1 LNDTYQK
8 YRFSSAAEAHMH
20 AHFMPHVLA
29 IAGQLRRGAR
39 ILDVGCGNGFLCGEF
54 LKRS

>member
-1 LNDTYQK
+1 
-8 YRFSSAAEAHMH
+8 MH

-29 IAGQLRRGAR
+29 IAGQLRRGTR

-54 LKRS
+54 LSALNGK